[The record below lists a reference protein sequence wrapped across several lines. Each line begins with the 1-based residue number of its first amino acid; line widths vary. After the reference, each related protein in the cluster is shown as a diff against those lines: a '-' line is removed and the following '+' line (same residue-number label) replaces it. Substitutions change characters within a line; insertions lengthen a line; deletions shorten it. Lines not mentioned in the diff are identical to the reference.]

1 MAKNIRSPDIEEE
14 VLASSDEGMNQKKLE
29 GKAEHF
35 AYGDVGVFL

>member
-29 GKAEHF
+29 GKEEHF
-35 AYGDVGVFL
+35 AYGDVDVFL